1 MQGIIKDE
9 NDINMLGEDFRLAYQ
24 QRRGNELSEES
35 WTFPQLSSC
44 FATRCQLIPRENF
57 HLLLTVRNSFF
68 IALKAFILKPEFET
82 DEQLVLYECVL
93 HLHFSPINCSG
104 VLNYSQLVM

>member
-35 WTFPQLSSC
+35 
-44 FATRCQLIPRENF
+44 
-57 HLLLTVRNSFF
+57 
-68 IALKAFILKPEFET
+68 
-82 DEQLVLYECVL
+82 
-93 HLHFSPINCSG
+93 
-104 VLNYSQLVM
+104 